1 MDVEKDLFEKY
12 VVKNDSEAV
21 NQVACDIFNKLR
33 EPSSYVFYS
42 WGVSKYKAIIYKDM
56 PALQI
61 RTNGFLHKGNVVVA
75 YNEAHNLYNVYILK
89 RNHDVKQAVEDI
101 SEDQLQKVIDGL
113 VETKNDKSSDYHNK
127 CQKWIIKDNLAK
139 KGKLYY

>member
-12 VVKNDSEAV
+12 VLKNDSEAV

-61 RTNGFLHKGNVVVA
+61 RTNGFLHKGNVIVA
-75 YNEAHNLYNVYILK
+75 YSEVQKLYNVYILK

-101 SEDQLQKVIDGL
+101 SETQLQAVIDGL
-113 VETKNDKSSDYHNK
+113 VETKNDKSKDYHNK
-127 CQKWIIKDNLAK
+127 FRKWLIKQHLAK
-139 KGKLYY
+139 TSILYY